1 MSKPPVKTMRMCESV
16 SSACTAGAGLLV
28 ALSVPFLPHVQV
40 GRIVGVLK
48 ENKHQGFPVVDGVE
62 GKDVSIFCL

>member
-1 MSKPPVKTMRMCESV
+1 MSKPPVKTMRTCESV

-40 GRIVGVLK
+40 GRIVLVLK

-62 GKDVSIFCL
+62 GKDVS

>member
-16 SSACTAGAGLLV
+16 RSACTAGAGLLV
-28 ALSVPFLPHVQV
+28 TFSVPFLPHVQV
-40 GRIVGVLK
+40 GRIVRVLK

-62 GKDVSIFCL
+62 GQDVSIFCL

>member
-1 MSKPPVKTMRMCESV
+1 MSKPPVKTMQMCETV

-28 ALSVPFLPHVQV
+28 ALSAPFLPHVQV
-40 GRIVGVLK
+40 GRIVRVLK